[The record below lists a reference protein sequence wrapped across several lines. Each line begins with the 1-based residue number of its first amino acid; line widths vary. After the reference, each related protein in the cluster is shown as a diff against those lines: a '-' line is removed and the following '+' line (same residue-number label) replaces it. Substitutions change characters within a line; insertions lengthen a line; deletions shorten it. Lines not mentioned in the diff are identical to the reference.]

1 MRVSVGPFDP
11 LPTYECQYV
20 YGIFSDVK
28 LNSKSKKGYIVVK
41 IWKEWRMRAH
51 LYREINLM
59 LNFIL

>member
-1 MRVSVGPFDP
+1 MPSVRFFIASLTAIFPACMRVSVGPFDP

-41 IWKEWRMRAH
+41 IWKE
-51 LYREINLM
+51 
-59 LNFIL
+59 